1 MKTIVVYKSRSG
13 FTKKYAQW
21 IAEEM
26 SADLFDYSKVK
37 LKDICSYDNII
48 YGGNLHAVGID
59 GVKLITCNMDKLRD
73 KRIAVFGVGA
83 SPAREEAIK
92 EVVKSNFTPE
102 QQESIKFFYLR
113 GGFNYDNL
121 PAFDK
126 ILMKLLKAKLKRKV
140 RKNKPMT
147 PDEKGMLSGYDKP
160 LDFTR
165 KENVK
170 ELVDYIKS

>member
-1 MKTIVVYKSRSG
+1 MKTIVIYKSRSG

-26 SADLFDYSKVK
+26 SADLFDFSKAK
-37 LKDICSYDNII
+37 IKDICSYDNII

-59 GVKLITCNMDKLRD
+59 GVKLITGNMDKLTD
-73 KRIAVFGVGA
+73 KKIAVFGVGA
-83 SPAREEAIK
+83 SPAKEEALIA
-92 EVVKSNFTPE
+92 VINNNFTPE
-102 QQESIKFFYLR
+102 QQKSIKFFYFR

-126 ILMKLLKAKLKRKV
+126 ILMKLLKAKLKRKEK
-140 RKNKPMT
+140 KNMPMN
-147 PDEKGMLSGYDKP
+147 PDEKGMLAGYDKP

-165 KENVK
+165 KENIK
-170 ELVDYIKS
+170 DLVDYFKK

>member
-1 MKTIVVYKSRSG
+1 MKTIVIYKSRSG

-26 SADLFDYSKVK
+26 SADLFDFSKAK
-37 LKDICSYDNII
+37 IKDICSYDNII

-59 GVKLITCNMDKLRD
+59 GVKIITGNMDKLTD
-73 KRIAVFGVGA
+73 KKIAVFGVGA